1 MPVSAPDPTGRS
13 PALVIA
19 ERPRSIVAVSAR
31 RGRAD
36 ALAAAVTGAF
46 DLALPGPG
54 RFRRGATLGATWIQP
69 GVWLLD
75 GAPEAPGALYRRV
88 VEAVRDTASVVD
100 QSHGR
105 TLVHVSGA
113 AARAVLATCCRLDLH
128 PRVVTPGTAATT
140 LVAHVPCTL
149 RAVDDGFE
157 LLVGSTYAG
166 WLLEDLAEASAAA
179 GAEVVPAAP
188 RHRSA
193 ILDGGSAR

>member
-1 MPVSAPDPTGRS
+1 MSAPDPTGRS

-19 ERPRSIVAVSAR
+19 ERPRSIVSVSAR

-36 ALAAAVTGAF
+36 ALAAAVAEAF
-46 DLALPGPG
+46 DLDLPGPG
-54 RFRRGATLGATWIQP
+54 RFRRGAALGATWIQP

-75 GAPEAPGALYRRV
+75 GEPEAPGALYRRV
-88 VEAVRDTASVVD
+88 VEAVRGTASVVD

-105 TLVHVSGA
+105 TLVHVAGA

-128 PRVVTPGTAATT
+128 PRVVTPGIAATT

-157 LLVGSTYAG
+157 LLVGSTYAR
-166 WLLEDLAEASAAA
+166 WLLEDLAESSAAA
-179 GAEVVPAAP
+179 GAEVVPAVP

>member
-1 MPVSAPDPTGRS
+1 MSAPDPTGRR
-13 PALVIA
+13 PALLIA
-19 ERPRSIVAVSAR
+19 ERPRDIVGVSAR
-31 RGRAD
+31 RGRTD
-36 ALAAAVTGAF
+36 ALAAAVMEAF
-46 DLALPGPG
+46 DLDLPGPG
-54 RFRRGATLGATWIQP
+54 RFRRGAALGATSIQP

-75 GAPEAPGALYRRV
+75 DEPEAPGALHRRV
-88 VEAVRDTASVVD
+88 VAAVRDTASVVD

-105 TLVHVSGA
+105 TLVHVAGA

-128 PRVVTPGTAATT
+128 RRVVMPGMVATT

-166 WLLEDLAEASAAA
+166 WLIEDLAEASAAA
-179 GAEVVPAAP
+179 GAEVVRVAP

-193 ILDGGSAR
+193 ILDEGSAR

>member
-19 ERPRSIVAVSAR
+19 ERPRSIVSVSAR

-36 ALAAAVTGAF
+36 ALAAAVAEAF
-46 DLALPGPG
+46 DLDLPGPG
-54 RFRRGATLGATWIQP
+54 RFRRGAALGATWIQP

-75 GAPEAPGALYRRV
+75 GEPEAPGALYRRV

-128 PRVVTPGTAATT
+128 PRVVTPGIAATT

-157 LLVGSTYAG
+157 LLVGSTYAR
-166 WLLEDLAEASAAA
+166 WLLEDLAESSAAA
-179 GAEVVPAAP
+179 GAEVVPAVP